1 MCRRRGA
8 IVATAPIGGLR
19 ITSGAERLRVYQFNT
34 NTAKHFFC
42 SICGIYTHH
51 QRRSNPDQCSF
62 NIGCL
67 EGVDPFEV
75 EEVTVYDGVN
85 HPRDGAGGGTP
96 LSMRI
101 RRALR

>member
-19 ITSGAERLRVYQFNT
+19 ITGGTDSLCTYQFNT

-42 SICGIYTHH
+42 SACGIYTHH
-51 QRRSNPDQCSF
+51 QRRSNPGQYSF
-62 NIGCL
+62 NVGCL
-67 EGVDPFEV
+67 DGVDPFEL

-85 HPRDGAGGGTP
+85 HPRDGADGGAP
-96 LSMRI
+96 LSKRI
-101 RRALR
+101 RHTIR